1 MCLLH
6 GDQNYPSH
14 TILGAS
20 YTNGFFITPT
30 QHILDSAG
38 KDEGMDGGCIG
49 APMFYGFAQK
59 GIFAGGTDDVY
70 YDVKNRA
77 IVIDNYINRKSEF
90 TYNGNGWKYNLKVDP
105 RLLPFIKVEQTK
117 DAQWNPVTS
126 YGNVERIYFKN
137 GTYSTHYTREEIRN
151 QSNDATADLVKEAR
165 KLYRDPQD
173 GEFVDENQTA

>member
-1 MCLLH
+1 
-6 GDQNYPSH
+6 
-14 TILGAS
+14 
-20 YTNGFFITPT
+20 
-30 QHILDSAG
+30 
-38 KDEGMDGGCIG
+38 MDGGCIG
-49 APMFYGFAQK
+49 VPMFYGFAQK

-70 YDVKNRA
+70 YDVKNRV

-90 TYNGNGWKYNLKVDP
+90 TYNGNGWKYNFKVDP
-105 RLLPFIKVEQTK
+105 RLLSFIKVEQTK

>member
-1 MCLLH
+1 
-6 GDQNYPSH
+6 
-14 TILGAS
+14 
-20 YTNGFFITPT
+20 
-30 QHILDSAG
+30 
-38 KDEGMDGGCIG
+38 MDGGCIG

-117 DAQWNPVTS
+117 DAQWNPVTFTS

-137 GTYSTHYTREEIRN
+137 GTYSAHYTREEIRN
-151 QSNDATADLVKEAR
+151 QSNDATADLVKEAI